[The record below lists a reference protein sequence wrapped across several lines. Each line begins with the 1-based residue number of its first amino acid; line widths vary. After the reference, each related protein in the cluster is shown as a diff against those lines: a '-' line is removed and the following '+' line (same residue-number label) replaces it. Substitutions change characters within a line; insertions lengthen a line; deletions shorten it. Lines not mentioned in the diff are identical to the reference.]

1 MSETVVAVIAIVIS
15 IGSVAV
21 TALSVYLDWRWS

>member
-1 MSETVVAVIAIVIS
+1 MNETAVAVIAIVIS
-15 IGSVAV
+15 VGSIAV